1 MPTSIEKLPDHLIN
15 QIAAGEVIERP
26 ASVLKELCENSID
39 ATASKLTIELER
51 GGIQR
56 ILVRDNGTGIEKD
69 QLSVALTRHATS
81 KIRDLEDLQHIESM
95 GFRGEALPSIAS
107 VGRLSITSNTQQNN
121 EAWMLHSEGGQSE
134 PSKPAAHAKGTSV
147 EVNDIF
153 YNTPARRKFLRTD
166 KTEFSH
172 CEQVVKRLALVN
184 FHINIE
190 FRHNQKTI
198 FSLPVAATPEERQ
211 RRLEVLL
218 GKNFVEH
225 IIPIERHDGGMKLS
239 GWIASPDFSR
249 VQADLQ
255 YQYVNRRHI
264 RDRTISHAV
273 KLAYQDVLYHGR
285 NPAYVLFLEIDPAE
299 VDVNAHPAKH
309 EVRFHDTRTIHNFV
323 RHTLKQAVS
332 HVRDAPIDSRNLDK
346 LAGFV
351 NAPTPQQSTF
361 NTQDTAPT
369 TRMSVEQ
376 YKALYAH
383 QQPASAGRSY
393 ASGTSAFNPDNAN
406 VKADVKHDTQHPNNT
421 SEDIPLLGYA
431 VAQLHG
437 IYILAQ
443 NQDGLILVDMHA
455 AHERVVYEQ
464 LKRQAGDHEIECQQL
479 LVPLQIS
486 VTTSEATLVEDQK
499 SQFESFGFDI
509 DRAGDTSIIV
519 RTIPHILSHSDITQ
533 VLRDVIADIEKNQSS
548 TRIEDFHNELLS
560 SIACHGSV
568 RAHREMK
575 QHEMNALLRA
585 MEETERSN
593 QCNHGRPTWIQ
604 LSINDLDKLFM
615 RGR

>member
-1 MPTSIEKLPDHLIN
+1 MSTTIEKLPDHLIN

-56 ILVRDNGTGIEKD
+56 ILVRDNGTGIDKD
-69 QLSVALTRHATS
+69 QLNVALTRHATS
-81 KIRDLEDLQHIESM
+81 KIRSLEDLQHIESM

-107 VGRLSITSNTQQNN
+107 VARLSITSNTQQNN
-121 EAWMLHSEGGQSE
+121 EAWMLHSEGGQTN
-134 PSKPAAHAKGTSV
+134 PIKPAAHAKGTCV

-166 KTEFSH
+166 KTEFNH

-184 FHINIE
+184 FHINFE
-190 FRHNQKTI
+190 LRHNQKTI
-198 FSLPVAATPEERQ
+198 FSLPIAANPEQRH
-211 RRLEVLL
+211 RRLEILL
-218 GKNFVEH
+218 GKGFVEH
-225 IIPIERHDGGMKLS
+225 IIPIERQDAGMKLS
-239 GWIASPDFSR
+239 GWVAAPDFSR

-264 RDRTISHAV
+264 RDKTITHAV

-285 NPAYVLFLEIDPAE
+285 HPAYVLLLEIDPAQ

-323 RHTLKQAVS
+323 RHTVKQAVS
-332 HVRDAPIDSRNLDK
+332 HLRNAPIDSRNLDK

-351 NAPTPQQSTF
+351 NASPPQQTTLSTHS
-361 NTQDTAPT
+361 NSSP
-369 TRMSVEQ
+369 MSVEQ
-376 YKALYAH
+376 YKALYT
-383 QQPASAGRSY
+383 QQPQRSATHGHLTNLSNL
-393 ASGTSAFNPDNAN
+393 SADTLSQHSIDTT
-406 VKADVKHDTQHPNNT
+406 ADSTDQ
-421 SEDIPLLGYA
+421 SSQDIPLLGYA
-431 VAQLHG
+431 IAQLHG

-443 NQDGLILVDMHA
+443 NQHGLILVDMHA
-455 AHERVVYEQ
+455 AHERVVYEK
-464 LKRQAGDHEIECQQL
+464 LKQQAAGCNIEQQQL

-486 VTTSEATLVEDQK
+486 VSNSEARLVEDQK
-499 SQFESFGFDI
+499 TQFESFGFDI
-509 DRAGDTSIIV
+509 DRAGDCAVIV
-519 RTIPHILSHSDITQ
+519 RAIPHILSHSDLSQ
-533 VLRDVIADIEKNQSS
+533 LLHDVITDIEKNQSS
-548 TRIEDFHNELLS
+548 TRVEDIHNELLS
-560 SIACHGSV
+560 SIACHGSI
-568 RAHREMK
+568 RANREMK

-585 MEETERSN
+585 MEDTKRSN

-604 LSINDLDKLFM
+604 LSITDLDKLFM